1 MIERAFALLKSRF
14 RRLKFLD
21 MNEMI
26 PYVIIACTVLHNICL
41 DGMDEND
48 IEDFIQED
56 MEMENDEAY
65 IGNILNEE
73 AGEIKRQYLCALVA
87 EA

>member
-1 MIERAFALLKSRF
+1 
-14 RRLKFLD
+14 
-21 MNEMI
+21 MNVDEMI
-26 PYVIIACTVLHNICL
+26 PYVITACTILHNICL
-41 DGMDEND
+41 DGIDEND
-48 IEDFIQED
+48 IDDFIQEG

-73 AGEIKRQYLCALVA
+73 AGERKREYLCALVA